1 MELNLRPW
9 PTLGTVAFRESGEN
23 KPLFLVLRVRQRK
36 GEKRLIKTL
45 LVLFPEILKG
55 IGNYHVDLYRKVGG
69 QIGSKYW
76 IRYFAART
84 KPSSEAPAKH
94 LTAVEAQLS
103 NRNLGYTLNLM
114 VAFFLYPYTSQN
126 YH

>member
-69 QIGSKYW
+69 QIG
-76 IRYFAART
+76 
-84 KPSSEAPAKH
+84 
-94 LTAVEAQLS
+94 
-103 NRNLGYTLNLM
+103 LNIGSG
-114 VAFFLYPYTSQN
+114 TSQQEQN
-126 YH
+126 PAQRPLQNT